1 MVLYLELSDGV
12 SLGFAE
18 LCDAALLLLDHGGEL
33 LHQTPC
39 LSLSLLGLRQGSLYL
54 RQLSTQPGTALLHL
68 RTEDTGRNL
77 VSCSYQKVSYSSNHQ
92 FHESKALFSPIVLIH
107 NFYES
112 LLLCIPCLC
121 QSYQQYVFF

>member
-33 LHQTPC
+33 LHQTPR
-39 LSLSLLGLRQGSLYL
+39 LSLSLLGLSQGSLHL

-68 RTEDTGRNL
+68 RTEDTGINL
-77 VSCSYQKVSYSSNHQ
+77 LVVPIKKFHIHLIINFFSQRLSLVLSS
-92 FHESKALFSPIVLIH
+92 
-107 NFYES
+107 
-112 LLLCIPCLC
+112 
-121 QSYQQYVFF
+121 